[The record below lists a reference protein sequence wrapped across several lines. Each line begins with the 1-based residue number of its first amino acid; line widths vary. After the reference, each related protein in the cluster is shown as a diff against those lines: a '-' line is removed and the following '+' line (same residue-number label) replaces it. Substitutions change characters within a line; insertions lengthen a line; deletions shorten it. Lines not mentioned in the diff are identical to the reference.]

1 MTDRR
6 YLQMEYIWVSGRFS
20 RGDRR
25 PDMVAEQALDMGVHI
40 VCSRVYISAVPSW
53 QIMNVLISRFV
64 ILGCFPSRKFVPA
77 SLHLMCS

>member
-40 VCSRVYISAVPSW
+40 VCSRVYISDRSPFLADHACLNFQVRYFGLFS
-53 QIMNVLISRFV
+53 V
-64 ILGCFPSRKFVPA
+64 A
-77 SLHLMCS
+77 